1 MGRGPFEAV
10 LVELVGDRVTGSVV
24 SVELVVERV
33 VPDEPE
39 VPDEPLDD
47 EMVTV
52 GVELE
57 LVVASCGVDT
67 TGVLPVRAATAIGRG
82 GLSKVEPL

>member
-47 EMVTV
+47 E
-52 GVELE
+52 
-57 LVVASCGVDT
+57 
-67 TGVLPVRAATAIGRG
+67 
-82 GLSKVEPL
+82 